1 MRDIDGSNEGITVVT
16 AKVVTELHERLDV
29 FLGSQPMGLDVE
41 VAPIR
46 YNKSTIVATLT
57 FKVRKEKKQ

>member
-16 AKVVTELHERLDV
+16 AKVGKELHERLDV
-29 FLGSQPMGLDVE
+29 FLGSQPKGLDVE